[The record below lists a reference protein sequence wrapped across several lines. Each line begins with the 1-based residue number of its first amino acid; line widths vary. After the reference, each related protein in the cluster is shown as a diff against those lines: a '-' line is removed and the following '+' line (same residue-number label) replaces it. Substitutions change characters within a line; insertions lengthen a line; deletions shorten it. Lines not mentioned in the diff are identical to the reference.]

1 MNHPIHHPIHHP
13 KEPGGWGEPI
23 DADKQREHERDR
35 NRDDRSRSEER
46 DARLADPAETRHRR

>member
-1 MNHPIHHPIHHP
+1 MNHPIHHP